1 MIYVRKIFDHDITH
15 QVSIDSYVF
24 SVFFNSQEHLQF
36 KIFGNDLLFDVRV
49 RFPTD
54 KRLGGD
60 FKELCRWLRYQLG
73 DFLIIEKL
81 PTKIYEIRIS
91 KPKSKI
97 FSKLEKSFIGGSQRH
112 LIISSLNVEP
122 LQIIYRS

>member
-1 MIYVRKIFDHDITH
+1 MVYVRKIFDHDITH

-36 KIFGNDLLFDVRV
+36 KIFGNNVLFDVRV

-60 FKELCRWLRYQLG
+60 FKELCRWLGYRLG

-81 PTKIYEIRIS
+81 PSKIYEIRIAKPNS
-91 KPKSKI
+91 KN
-97 FSKLEKSFIGGSQRH
+97 FQKLEKFFVGSQRH
-112 LIISSLNVEP
+112 LIVSSLSIDP
-122 LQIIYRS
+122 LSCIYRS